1 MIATSLKKY
10 EALKPIASKLRVVKD
25 SLVSTNKTLHHVI
38 VLQDSSIHQMD
49 RVVAYK
55 DVLYLDQKTKAEVYQ
70 KKATSRLFTSIG
82 LGALAVLFAVL
93 AVQ

>member
-1 MIATSLKKY
+1 VTSLKKY
-10 EALKPIASKLRVVKD
+10 EALKPITAKLRIVKD
-25 SLVSTNKTLHHVI
+25 SLLSTNKDLHHVI
-38 VLQDSSIHQMD
+38 VLQDTALHQMD

-55 DVLYLDQKTKAEVYQ
+55 DILYLDQKTKAEAYK
-70 KKATSRLFTSIG
+70 KKATARLFTSIG